1 VCGWHR
7 EGRLVNALAVLAVG
21 CVVLTGCG
29 DRLQIRVDSAKNVNE
44 QPTVYLLVRKVEEA
58 DYRKESY
65 DEVAARV
72 VHPDES
78 VLGMAVALP
87 GVPQAFSLPA
97 PEKGRVAVYALFER
111 PKCGAWRV
119 LVPASAL
126 PKVELRLS
134 DGRIC
139 LVGAGGEC
147 VATECA
153 AEGEEKP

>member
-1 VCGWHR
+1 MK
-7 EGRLVNALAVLAVG
+7 AF
-21 CVVLTGCG
+21 VVLLAGSALLIGCAAE
-29 DRLQIRVDSAKNVNE
+29 RIQIRVDSAKNVNE
-44 QPTVYLLVRKVEEA
+44 QRSVYLLVRKVEEA
-58 DYRKESY
+58 DYRQESY

-72 VHPDES
+72 VHPDDS
-78 VLGMAVALP
+78 VVGMAVALP
-87 GVPQAFSLPA
+87 GVPQSFSFAA

-139 LVGAGGEC
+139 LLGDAGEC
-147 VATECA
+147 VATECV
-153 AEGEEKP
+153 AEAQGKP